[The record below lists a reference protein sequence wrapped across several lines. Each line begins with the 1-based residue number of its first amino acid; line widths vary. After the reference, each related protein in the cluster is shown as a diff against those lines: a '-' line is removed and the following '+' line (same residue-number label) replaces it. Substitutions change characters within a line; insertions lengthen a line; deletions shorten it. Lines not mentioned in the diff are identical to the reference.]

1 MSLVLGCSCNTGNG
15 NTGLPNCVEQFGLAS
30 GIALQNIVA
39 NDGTVNK
46 INIDVAS
53 ITTEW
58 TALLANA
65 NRTKRIYP
73 ITKLKNVDF
82 PLEDTQF
89 ETDNTNQKERIRE
102 GIQ

>member
-30 GIALQNIVA
+30 GVALQNMVA
-39 NDGTVNK
+39 NDGTLNQ
-46 INIDVAS
+46 IDIDVAAL
-53 ITTEW
+53 TTEW
-58 TALLANA
+58 SSLLTQS

-82 PLEDTQF
+82 PLEDTQY
-89 ETDNTNQKERIRE
+89 ETDNKIGRAHV
-102 GIQ
+102 